1 MTTLIALSY
10 FAGFVGFIAA
20 AAAVY
25 GRKARNTEET
35 VVTVRYPSAGD
46 TYSAKAYTLDVQPY
60 ESVTYS
66 DGYVVQKYTPS
77 RGYRTVIE
85 PAARFSAKRLDAL
98 TSDPRVTSMVQTLV
112 DRVIA
117 DKRRGA

>member
-1 MTTLIALSY
+1 MNNRSLEIFRTTYEGELI
-10 FAGFVGFIAA
+10 IA
-20 AAAVY
+20 
-25 GRKARNTEET
+25 
-35 VVTVRYPSAGD
+35 TVRYPTASD
-46 TYSAKAYTLDVQPY
+46 VKRQYTLDVQPY

-66 DGYVVQKYTPS
+66 DGYVVHRYTPS
-77 RGYRTVIE
+77 RGYRCVIE
-85 PAARFSAKRLDAL
+85 ESPRFSAKRLDAL